1 MNEEIKMLEFEL
13 KMARNMAT
21 SIGNDLEDARTAFEA
36 IKERHESALEYANE
50 VGERLLKAMR
60 DAKGNQ

>member
-21 SIGNDLEDARTAFEA
+21 SIGNDLEDAREAFEA
-36 IKERHESALEYANE
+36 IKMRHESALEYMNE

-60 DAKGNQ
+60 DAEGNQ